1 MARRDLGAINWKLIT
16 PSNIN
21 VNCTLVGSALLL
33 AGHSPARLHDYT
45 FADCVGPTTMAQ
57 RSTEVPCARI
67 RVQLRQLVGGNRHHP
82 ALSHLHHLHGPGREY
97 RIIAFYL

>member
-1 MARRDLGAINWKLIT
+1 
-16 PSNIN
+16 
-21 VNCTLVGSALLL
+21 
-33 AGHSPARLHDYT
+33 
-45 FADCVGPTTMAQ
+45 MAQ

-97 RIIAFYL
+97 RIIAFHL